1 MRGND
6 RYCSLSSGC
15 LLFCYLFS
23 FWWCDV
29 NESKLK
35 KREIGEAIVNAK
47 DNNVLKNSVLVN
59 RKLNESRFE
68 F

>member
-1 MRGND
+1 M
-6 RYCSLSSGC
+6 
-15 LLFCYLFS
+15 
-23 FWWCDV
+23 